1 MSLIMIITIAIF
13 IICILICFYRLIIGP
28 TDIDRYV
35 SVGIMTLLCVSFLGL
50 FALIY
55 ESDFL
60 IDLTLDAAI
69 LTFIG
74 SLAVAKYLAGKELD
88 E

>member
-1 MSLIMIITIAIF
+1 
-13 IICILICFYRLIIGP
+13 
-28 TDIDRYV
+28 
-35 SVGIMTLLCVSFLGL
+35 MTLLCVSFLGL